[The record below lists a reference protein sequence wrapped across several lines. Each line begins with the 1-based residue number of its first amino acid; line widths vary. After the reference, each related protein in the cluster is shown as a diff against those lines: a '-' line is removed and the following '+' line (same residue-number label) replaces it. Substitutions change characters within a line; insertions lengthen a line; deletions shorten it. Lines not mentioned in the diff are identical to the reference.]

1 MSHKAVNIPFSYY
14 MLFQVP
20 RRTPEGVRGILCVGL
35 SATGLGRPKGL
46 QD

>member
-20 RRTPEGVRGILCVGL
+20 RRTPKGVRRIVWGGL

-46 QD
+46 PD